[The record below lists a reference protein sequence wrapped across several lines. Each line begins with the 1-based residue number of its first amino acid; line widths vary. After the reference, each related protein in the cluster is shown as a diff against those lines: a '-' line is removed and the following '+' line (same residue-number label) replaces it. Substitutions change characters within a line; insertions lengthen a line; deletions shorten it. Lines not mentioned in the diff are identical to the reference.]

1 MQTGG
6 NARARTT
13 MERIRRRLSQAV
25 RSPAAG
31 ANVIARMVVTSAV
44 ATAPSLIV
52 AVHDDPGIHP
62 LAAVAPQ
69 PAFPAGPLA
78 AARPAGPST
87 VAQVVGPPPPAAVSA
102 PGVVNIPAAALT
114 AYRNAD
120 GLMAQ
125 AEPGCGLSWNLLAGI
140 GQIESRHAFGGKTD
154 DHGTAVEPIFG
165 PTLDGS
171 LPGNEI
177 IVAGRFSGRTVY
189 ARAMG
194 PMQFLPSTW
203 VHYAADGNGDG
214 QADPQNLFDATLAAG
229 RYLCSGGVNLRD
241 RSQLISAVL
250 RYNNSMPYTLNVLGW
265 AEAYATGVPPGYLPP
280 ITGPLRPVGTTRPV
294 ARPANAGSTETRSE
308 ATQSVPEETRTQT
321 WAERNSGSSTA
332 GSSTSPRTGSSSTDS
347 PATSA
352 TGSART
358 GSSGATTGA
367 GTADSSSPRVKIGN
381 GRTGGARGSE

>member
-13 MERIRRRLSQAV
+13 IKWIRHRLTRAA

-31 ANVIARMVVTSAV
+31 AGVLARMVLTSAV
-44 ATAPSLIV
+44 ATAPSLIG
-52 AVHDDPGIHP
+52 AVHDHPGIRP

-69 PAFPAGPLA
+69 PAFPGGPLA
-78 AARPAGPST
+78 AARPASPSP
-87 VAQVVGPPPPAAVSA
+87 VSQVVGPPPPAAVSA
-102 PGVVNIPAAALT
+102 PGVVNIPAGALT

-120 GLMAQ
+120 GLMAGI
-125 AEPGCGLSWNLLAGI
+125 EPGCGVSWNLLAGI

-154 DHGTAVEPIFG
+154 DRGTAVEPIFG

-177 IVAGRFSGRTVY
+177 IVAARNSGRTIY

-203 VHYAADGNGDG
+203 THYASDGNGDG
-214 QADPQNLFDATLAAG
+214 QTDPQNLFDSTLAAA
-229 RYLCSGGVNLRD
+229 RYLCSGGLNLRD
-241 RSQLISAVL
+241 RSQLITAVL

-280 ITGPLRPVGTTRPV
+280 ITGPVRPVGSTRPV
-294 ARPANAGSTETRSE
+294 IRPTNAGSAENHSDT
-308 ATQSVPEETRTQT
+308 APSVPAETTTQT
-321 WAERNSGSSTA
+321 WAERNA
-332 GSSTSPRTGSSSTDS
+332 GSTRTGSPTSPSGSSSTDS
-347 PATSA
+347 PSTSA
-352 TGSART
+352 PAGAR
-358 GSSGATTGA
+358 SSGGSGGGSTGA
-367 GTADSSSPRVKIGN
+367 GTGDSSSPRVKIGN
-381 GRTGGARGSE
+381 GRTGGPRE